1 VVCPKLDIHLIF
13 APFNMKKSTLWIV
26 SAVAA
31 ALLLAVGSRWLS
43 QRQPASEAAKTSTP
57 AAPVIELSASDVV
70 RVQNMNMVLGLPV
83 SGTLKASQSAMVKA
97 RVVGELMDLTVR
109 EGDMVKA
116 GQVIARIDPT
126 EYQARERQAKQQA
139 DAAWAQVDI
148 AQKQYDNNKA
158 LVEQGF
164 ISQTALQ
171 NAMASLNGA
180 KATHMAAVA
189 ALDVTRKAL
198 EDATIRAPISG
209 QVAQRLAQ
217 PGERMAL
224 DARIVEVVNLSQ
236 LELEAALPAAD
247 AGLVRKGMKAQLK
260 IEGQE
265 ESVTAQ
271 VLRINPSAQAASR
284 SVLVYLGLSGHEGLR
299 QGLFAEGLLG
309 TRTAQALAVP
319 LSSVRTDKPQPYVQ
333 VVDGERV
340 RHVSVQTGTR
350 TEKTMQNITL
360 TWVEVGGLS
369 EGTQVLMASAG
380 AVREGTQVKFTTGV
394 R

>member
-1 VVCPKLDIHLIF
+1 
-13 APFNMKKSTLWIV
+13 MKKSTFWILT
-26 SAVAA
+26 AVAA
-31 ALLLAVGSRWLS
+31 AALVAGGARWLS
-43 QRQPASEAAKTSTP
+43 QRQPASNTAKTSAP

-70 RVQNMNMVLGLPV
+70 QVQNMDMVLGLPV

-97 RVVGELMDLTVR
+97 RVVGELLELTVR
-109 EGDMVKA
+109 EGDVVKA

-158 LVEQGF
+158 LVDQGF

-171 NAMASLNGA
+171 NAMANLNGA

-189 ALDVTRKAL
+189 ALDVARKAL
-198 EDATIRAPISG
+198 DDATLRSPISG
-209 QVAQRLAQ
+209 QIAQRLAQ

-224 DARIVEVVNLSQ
+224 DARIVEVVNLTQ

-247 AGLVRKGMKAQLK
+247 AGLVRPGMKAQLK

-265 ESVTAQ
+265 ETVTAQ
-271 VLRINPSAQAASR
+271 VLRINPAAQAASR
-284 SVLVYLGLSGHEGLR
+284 SVLVYLGVPGQDGLR

-309 TRTAQALAVP
+309 TRSARALAAP
-319 LSSVRTDKPQPYVQ
+319 LSSVRTDKPLPYVQ
-333 VVDGERV
+333 VVDGDRV

-350 TEKTMQNITL
+350 TEKTQQNITL
-360 TWVEVGGLS
+360 TWVEVNGLS

-380 AVREGTQVKFTTGV
+380 AVREGTQVKFTAGV

>member
-1 VVCPKLDIHLIF
+1 
-13 APFNMKKSTLWIV
+13 MKKSTFWILT
-26 SAVAA
+26 AVAA
-31 ALLLAVGSRWLS
+31 AALVAGGARWLS
-43 QRQPASEAAKTSTP
+43 QRQPASNTAKTSAP

-70 RVQNMNMVLGLPV
+70 QVQNMDMVLGLPV

-97 RVVGELMDLTVR
+97 RVVGELLELTVR
-109 EGDMVKA
+109 EGDVVKA

-158 LVEQGF
+158 LVDQGF

-189 ALDVTRKAL
+189 ALDVARKAL
-198 EDATIRAPISG
+198 DDATLRSPISG
-209 QVAQRLAQ
+209 QIAQRLAQ

-224 DARIVEVVNLSQ
+224 DARIVEVVNLTQ

-247 AGLVRKGMKAQLK
+247 AGLVRQGMKAQLK
-260 IEGQE
+260 IEGQDE
-265 ESVTAQ
+265 AVTAQ
-271 VLRINPSAQAASR
+271 VLRINPAAQAASR
-284 SVLVYLGLSGHEGLR
+284 SVLVYLSVPGQEGLR

-309 TRTAQALAVP
+309 TRSARALAVP
-319 LSSVRTDKPQPYVQ
+319 LSSVRTDKPLPYVQ
-333 VVDGERV
+333 VVDGDRV

-350 TEKTMQNITL
+350 TEKTQQNITL
-360 TWVEVGGLS
+360 TWVEVKGLS

-380 AVREGTQVKFTTGV
+380 AVREGTQVKFTAGV